1 MLPPELLALPRRMA
15 INFHDAPL
23 PRYGGIHATSWAI
36 MNREQT
42 HGITWH
48 VMAPKIDAGGVLK
61 QKMLSV
67 SPTDTALSL
76 NMRCY
81 QKAAEAFGELI
92 DELAAGT
99 AAEMPQ
105 DLSQRT
111 YYGRYRRPERG
122 CLIAWNSTAEEI
134 DAFVRSLDFGP
145 YPNALGVPKIC
156 AGGAFFIVKKLRVL
170 DSRSPAAPGTVLAAD
185 AGGITVATA
194 DRDVCISGLATIEG
208 CACDVAQ
215 LARDCGIRPGY
226 RFTEPDAE
234 LAGRLTE
241 LYNFTCRHESF
252 WHASSSGACS
262 R

>member
-1 MLPPELLALPRRMA
+1 MTAKNTFSCYVIGETTLTLQCCEKLLERGHSIFGIFSQPRHTGLGREQGHTLGRAHRGFKRLYARRPCDYLFSIVNNAVLPPEVLALPRRMA

-61 QKMLSV
+61 QKTLSV

-81 QKAAEAFGELI
+81 QKALEAFGELV
-92 DELAAGT
+92 DELAAGG

-111 YYGRYRRPERG
+111 YFGRYRRPEQR
-122 CLIAWNSTAEEI
+122 L
-134 DAFVRSLDFGP
+134 
-145 YPNALGVPKIC
+145 
-156 AGGAFFIVKKLRVL
+156 
-170 DSRSPAAPGTVLAAD
+170 
-185 AGGITVATA
+185 
-194 DRDVCISGLATIEG
+194 
-208 CACDVAQ
+208 
-215 LARDCGIRPGY
+215 
-226 RFTEPDAE
+226 PD
-234 LAGRLTE
+234 
-241 LYNFTCRHESF
+241 
-252 WHASSSGACS
+252 
-262 R
+262 

>member
-1 MLPPELLALPRRMA
+1 MTAKNTFSCYVIGETTLTLQCCEKLLERGHVICGIISPNSDIAAWAKSRGIPCDEPPLGFNGLLHSRPCDYLFSIVNNAVLPPELLALPRRMA

-61 QKMLSV
+61 QKTLSV
-67 SPTDTALSL
+67 SSTDTALSL

-81 QKAAEAFGELI
+81 QKAVEAFGELV
-92 DELAAGT
+92 DDLEAGT

-105 DLSQRT
+105 NLSQRT

-122 CLIAWNSTAEEI
+122 CLISWNSTAEEI

-145 YPNALGVPKIC
+145 YPNATR
-156 AGGAFFIVKKLRVL
+156 GAEDLR
-170 DSRSPAAPGTVLAAD
+170 
-185 AGGITVATA
+185 
-194 DRDVCISGLATIEG
+194 
-208 CACDVAQ
+208 
-215 LARDCGIRPGY
+215 
-226 RFTEPDAE
+226 
-234 LAGRLTE
+234 GR
-241 LYNFTCRHESF
+241 RHF
-252 WHASSSGACS
+252 SS
-262 R
+262 